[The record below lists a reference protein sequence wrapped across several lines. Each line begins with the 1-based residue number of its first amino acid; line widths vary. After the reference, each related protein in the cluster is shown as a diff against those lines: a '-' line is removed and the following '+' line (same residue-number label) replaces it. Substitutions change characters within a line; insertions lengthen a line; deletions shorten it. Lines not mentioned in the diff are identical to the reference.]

1 MSIIIEFFTAPDD
14 AAAAGIV
21 DRGPTGAFDSVSC
34 GNFDATEA
42 VIEWESIFTGQ
53 SFETLVSADEPRMVV
68 DPDEGDGPL
77 VFVASGVLQGAL
89 ADAAQARLAE
99 VGELWIQE
107 RAEDGEVFDPEMVGG
122 LLGDLAALARTARER
137 GHSLYCWMA

>member
-14 AAAAGIV
+14 TAAAGIV
-21 DRGPTGAFDSVSC
+21 DRGPTGAFGSLSC

-77 VFVASGVLQGAL
+77 VFVASGALQGAL
-89 ADAAQARLAE
+89 ADAAPARLAE
-99 VGELWIQE
+99 VGELWIAE
-107 RAEDGEVFDPEMVGG
+107 RAEDGEVFDPEMVGE
-122 LLGDLAALARTARER
+122 LLGDLADLARTARER

>member
-14 AAAAGIV
+14 TAAAGIV
-21 DRGPTGAFDSVSC
+21 DRGPTGAFGSLSC

-68 DPDEGDGPL
+68 YPDEGDGPL
-77 VFVASGVLQGAL
+77 VFVASGALQGAL
-89 ADAAQARLAE
+89 ADAAPARLAE
-99 VGELWIQE
+99 VGELWIAE
-107 RAEDGEVFDPEMVGG
+107 RAEDGEVFDPEMVGE
-122 LLGDLAALARTARER
+122 LLGDLADLARTARER